1 VLCPA
6 EAAAAAESER
16 KVNTAIVPA
25 QSAGLAVGADEGLEQ
40 IFRLAEKLKN
50 AHGFVPEHFKTE
62 GAIAAAILAGR
73 ELGLAPMVSLRS
85 LHVVK
90 GKVGLNADMQLAL
103 MNRHGIMHKWLE
115 STAEKAVLKLYTKD
129 DPEGHTEP
137 WTIEDAK
144 RANLVKSDS
153 AWQSH
158 PRAMLRARAI
168 SFAGRAYCPGIMNGV
183 HTPDEVDEAVERDA
197 KPANVTVA
205 QAVEAQ
211 AAQVVE
217 REPPGIH
224 GEALVQQLV
233 TDAPLVPAEM
243 LDQFRE
249 DSRTELDMANATAE
263 QRQRVHKAY
272 TSRVVTVMCE
282 EARKGLAKEKLGEF
296 HDRAVKT
303 MDELDASKAL
313 RTALWNAFGEACTAH
328 GVHPRSFSAKAGGGQ

>member
-1 VLCPA
+1 VT
-6 EAAAAAESER
+6 
-16 KVNTAIVPA
+16 TAIVPA
-25 QSAGLAVGADEGLEQ
+25 QSGALAVGADEGLEQ
-40 IFRLAEKLKN
+40 IFKLAEKLKN

-183 HTPDEVDEAVERDA
+183 HTPDEVDEAAERDL

-211 AAQVVE
+211 AAQVVDAE
-217 REPPGIH
+217 LVREPAGANA
-224 GEALVQQLV
+224 EALVQQLV
-233 TDAPLVPAEM
+233 TEAPVVPADM
-243 LDQFRE
+243 LETFRE
-249 DSRTELDMANATAE
+249 QSAVELEIQGATPE
-263 QRQRVHKAY
+263 QRQRVHNAY
-272 TSRVVTVMCE
+272 TSRVVGVMCE
-282 EARKGLAKEKLGEF
+282 EARKGIAKEKLGEF
-296 HDRAVKT
+296 HDRAVKR
-303 MDELDASKAL
+303 MDELGASKAL
-313 RTALWNAFGEACTAH
+313 RTALWHAFGNACQAH
-328 GVHPRSFSAKAGGGQ
+328 GVHPKSFSAKPGAQ